1 MGKKIRSFG
10 FLVLLSGLPVQQ
22 GGIARF
28 NKDFDPGAVV
38 RREKHAVA
46 FSDHIP
52 DKSVTVC
59 LDAAG
64 WPLAVFR
71 TVLTEVC
78 KKGEC
83 LPVYL
88 KLFWTI
94 SGEYLGFEMQ
104 PGEVLTK
111 YDHALFGSA
120 DYDRLHALLSDQ
132 LSLLGN
138 IEEADIAPDSTS
150 VKKQNVQTDL
160 VSGATKRDIAPYTVA
175 GAAYTTYTLW
185 HLVHG
190 ETRDSIPG
198 VIRKYLTP
206 GLALSFLKSPAVGDK
221 MWAVSVMDA
230 SWLSG
235 PGLMEEIARNYREG
249 DRYLQEA
256 ILEALLVKGDP
267 VLVPVN
273 YLVSFFRASA
283 FSQRRTMLKQLEDYP
298 EIARD
303 FIPRVVGNLASP
315 EPPLALL
322 LLRLIRKSGVKSE
335 EARKWIIGLAGSDN
349 AGVSRAASECITYL
363 DAH

>member
-1 MGKKIRSFG
+1 MGKRIRSFG

-22 GGIARF
+22 VGISRF
-28 NKDFDPGAVV
+28 NKGFDPGAVV
-38 RREKHAVA
+38 RREKHAIT

-59 LDAAG
+59 LNASG
-64 WPLAVFR
+64 LPVAVFR

-111 YDHALFGSA
+111 YDHALFGTA
-120 DYDRLHALLSDQ
+120 DYDRLHTLLSDP

-138 IEEADIAPDSTS
+138 IEESDIAPDSAS
-150 VKKQNVQTDL
+150 VKKQNTQTDL

-185 HLVHG
+185 HLVYG

-198 VIRKYLTP
+198 AVRKYLTP

-221 MWAVSVMDA
+221 MWAVSVMDV
-230 SWLSG
+230 SWLSD
-235 PGLMEEIARNYREG
+235 PALMEEIMRSYREG
-249 DRYLQEA
+249 NRYLQEA
-256 ILEALLVKGDP
+256 ILEALLVKGNP
-267 VLVPVN
+267 ALVPVN
-273 YLVSFFRASA
+273 YLSSFFRASA
-283 FSQRRTMLKQLEDYP
+283 FSQRRTMLKLLEDYP
-298 EIARD
+298 EVARD
-303 FIPRVVGNLASP
+303 FIPAVAGDLASP
-315 EPPLALL
+315 EPTLALL
-322 LLRLIRKSGVKSE
+322 LLRLIRKSGMKSE
-335 EARKWIIGLAGSDN
+335 EIREWIIGQAGSVN
-349 AGVSRAASECITYL
+349 ADVLRAAKECISYL
-363 DAH
+363 DTH